1 MLCTPCVQK
10 SMEEHIREKTEPRCC
25 AGVCNYQLS
34 KYDVSCLPLKP
45 DMLTSLLALVITK
58 QRPQCPRCLFY
69 IEFQTMETYEQHVK
83 FCNPNDMIPCEYCHC
98 LYEIYQLDEH
108 TAYCRNIPVHERRQ
122 AFIDFIASKLKY
134 PFTPV
139 QVRYYIELQRQKR
152 RTIDPHEIVDAL
164 ALVERGNYWRARAQ
178 EDVTYRAQLEEYERQ
193 LGSNVKRNEELRRRY
208 EELMADEA
216 FKAQNCRLCPHC
228 KRVVQHMGGC
238 SSMVCGRNYHGGD
251 QQSGC
256 GKSFTWD
263 DTKPYIP
270 SIDTAPDKIKNSLPR
285 PENKHR
291 IVHKGI
297 RLQTVTSI
305 TAFITAKPT
314 IVIPVNSTTTM
325 VTSNSTKTPTASLS
339 ISVLTTTSTIR
350 AVPTGTLAA
359 TTNSLSITSPI
370 ATTVSITDETAT
382 TILTASITDA
392 IISMTTTEPLTTIMT
407 FITTMSTSA
416 TTTHSTTSL
425 PSKPGDGI
433 CATAT
438 WERVG
443 QVVAG
448 GNGAGSNLNQLNH
461 PAAIVVD
468 ENQTIYISDNVNN
481 RIIKWNVGDLSGVVV
496 AGGSGRG
503 DAPDQ
508 LHGPRGF
515 VFSKN
520 GTHYISDAE
529 NSRVQRWFRG
539 ASTGDTIIRSISA
552 YGIALDDEESLY
564 ISDREKGEV
573 IKLLINETVG
583 EVIISKLNHPYLIY
597 LDRNRSLNITDRD
610 NHRLIKLKYGET
622 QSSIVAGGPG
632 GGS

>member
-1 MLCTPCVQK
+1 
-10 SMEEHIREKTEPRCC
+10 
-25 AGVCNYQLS
+25 
-34 KYDVSCLPLKP
+34 
-45 DMLTSLLALVITK
+45 
-58 QRPQCPRCLFY
+58 
-69 IEFQTMETYEQHVK
+69 
-83 FCNPNDMIPCEYCHC
+83 
-98 LYEIYQLDEH
+98 
-108 TAYCRNIPVHERRQ
+108 
-122 AFIDFIASKLKY
+122 
-134 PFTPV
+134 
-139 QVRYYIELQRQKR
+139 
-152 RTIDPHEIVDAL
+152 
-164 ALVERGNYWRARAQ
+164 
-178 EDVTYRAQLEEYERQ
+178 
-193 LGSNVKRNEELRRRY
+193 EELRRRY
-208 EELMADEA
+208 EELMADVA

-291 IVHKGI
+291 IVHKG
-297 RLQTVTSI
+297 
-305 TAFITAKPT
+305 
-314 IVIPVNSTTTM
+314 
-325 VTSNSTKTPTASLS
+325 
-339 ISVLTTTSTIR
+339 IR

-448 GNGAGSNLNQLNH
+448 GNGAGS
-461 PAAIVVD
+461 
-468 ENQTIYISDNVNN
+468 
-481 RIIKWNVGDLSGVVV
+481 
-496 AGGSGRG
+496 
-503 DAPDQ
+503 
-508 LHGPRGF
+508 
-515 VFSKN
+515 
-520 GTHYISDAE
+520 
-529 NSRVQRWFRG
+529 
-539 ASTGDTIIRSISA
+539 
-552 YGIALDDEESLY
+552 
-564 ISDREKGEV
+564 
-573 IKLLINETVG
+573 
-583 EVIISKLNHPYLIY
+583 
-597 LDRNRSLNITDRD
+597 
-610 NHRLIKLKYGET
+610 
-622 QSSIVAGGPG
+622 
-632 GGS
+632 